1 MPRISGSTI
10 VKLLIACF
18 LVGMSLTVL
27 NLDPRTLMTES
38 LHMLKQLAQWSI
50 ANFGDAVSYILLGAV
65 IVLPIWL
72 ASYLLRAMRSRKLSA
87 DRYSGSSNPGR
98 GDDDGSAAP

>member
-1 MPRISGSTI
+1 MPKISGSTI

-38 LHMLKQLAQWSI
+38 LHMLKDLAQWSI
-50 ANFGDAVSYILLGAV
+50 SNFGDAVSYIMLGAV

-72 ASYLLRAMRSRKLSA
+72 ISYLLRLLRSRKLSTGS
-87 DRYSGSSNPGR
+87 YSGSSNPGR
-98 GDDDGSAAP
+98 GDDDESAAP